1 MDIKTLLSKV
11 VDGIKIDFERT
22 DKKVSI
28 TISYTKEDKFQELSL
43 IVDAIV
49 LDVLKDG
56 YRISGDNICSEYI
69 CGEQKYFRMVILRLK
84 EEVDA

>member
-1 MDIKTLLSKV
+1 MDIKALLSKV
-11 VDGIKIDFERT
+11 VDGIKIEFERT

-28 TISYTKEDKFQELSL
+28 TIGYTKENKFQELSL
-43 IVDAIV
+43 VVDAIV

-56 YRISGDNICSEYI
+56 YRISGDSVCSEYI

-84 EEVDA
+84 EKNNA